1 MPAGSAGALSGRVHL
16 VEMLG
21 SESLAHVEVAAP
33 ASEGGH
39 DGRLSGRFPGRLG
52 VSAGDAVGV
61 AVDPARIELF
71 DVDTGTAQR
80 RVWR

>member
-1 MPAGSAGALSGRVHL
+1 MGFGLLR
-16 VEMLG
+16 
-21 SESLAHVEVAAP
+21 SL
-33 ASEGGH
+33 
-39 DGRLSGRFPGRLG
+39 LSGRFPGRLG

-71 DVDTGTAQR
+71 DVDTGKALR